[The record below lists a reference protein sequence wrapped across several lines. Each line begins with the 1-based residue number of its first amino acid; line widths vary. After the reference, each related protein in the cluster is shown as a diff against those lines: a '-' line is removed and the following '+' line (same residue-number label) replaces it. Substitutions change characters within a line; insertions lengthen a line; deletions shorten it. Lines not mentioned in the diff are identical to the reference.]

1 MMLKLPIKKIEEKKE
16 EQEPITARGRNTNV
30 PSGIATDRS
39 DFKDA
44 SLGLITSA
52 RGVTIKEVAD

>member
-1 MMLKLPIKKIEEKKE
+1 LPIKQIEENKD
-16 EQEPITARGRNTNV
+16 EQATITARGRSANV
-30 PSGIATDRS
+30 PSGISTDRS
-39 DFKDA
+39 NFKDA